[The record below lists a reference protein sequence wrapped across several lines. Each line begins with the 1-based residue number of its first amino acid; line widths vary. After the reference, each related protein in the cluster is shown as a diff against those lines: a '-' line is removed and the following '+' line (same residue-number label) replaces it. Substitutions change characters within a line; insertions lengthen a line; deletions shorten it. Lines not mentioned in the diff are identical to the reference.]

1 MSIEIQSA
9 QCHIFNNGKSLPAS
23 RKALS
28 MSFKKFSS
36 AQPAPNK
43 GGAGNK
49 PKEAWPSGQPTA
61 KPVQKPAEVASEP
74 KS

>member
-1 MSIEIQSA
+1 
-9 QCHIFNNGKSLPAS
+9 
-23 RKALS
+23 

-61 KPVQKPAEVASEP
+61 KPAQKPAEVTSVP

>member
-1 MSIEIQSA
+1 
-9 QCHIFNNGKSLPAS
+9 
-23 RKALS
+23 

-43 GGAGNK
+43 GGSGNK

-61 KPVQKPAEVASEP
+61 KPAQKPDAVTAVP